1 MNWERIK
8 SFLIVVFVLINLF
21 LIGFMA
27 LSFYT
32 STSVSNETI
41 ADTVEI
47 LAANQITL
55 DPDIIPR
62 SVGNLQNFDVR
73 NMATD
78 GAFPGS
84 YTVDE
89 IGRFSYSVTLD
100 ETVSLRNAKSV
111 TERLLKEAGIRE
123 YASIGQPQLQQDGSI
138 QIAVAQT
145 IQRYTVFNST
155 VAVRF
160 MENTA
165 TVSGSWYQPETMPRT
180 VRGGRDLVYIT
191 SVLVDFINNPE
202 RPAATAISSIA
213 FGYRVSDYNSGLT
226 HKTIPAV
233 PCYRIVTAD
242 GAVYDYN
249 ARTGEYFARES
260 TS

>member
-8 SFLIVVFVLINLF
+8 TFLIVVFVLINLF

-47 LAANQITL
+47 LAENQITL
-55 DPDIIPR
+55 NPDIIPR
-62 SVGNLQNFDVR
+62 SVSNLQNFDVR
-73 NMATD
+73 SMATD
-78 GAFPGS
+78 GAFPG
-84 YTVDE
+84 THTMDE
-89 IGRFSYSVTLD
+89 SGRFSYVVPCG
-100 ETVSLRNAKSV
+100 ETVTLRNAKSV
-111 TERLLKEAGIRE
+111 AERLLREAGIRA
-123 YASIGQPQLQQDGSI
+123 YARFERPQEQPDGSI
-138 QIAVAQT
+138 QVAVRQI
-145 IQRYTVFNST
+145 IQRYTVFNSAVT
-155 VAVRF
+155 VRF
-160 MENTA
+160 AGDTA
-165 TVSGSWYQPETMPRT
+165 TISGTWYLPETMPRT

-202 RPAATAISSIA
+202 RPESAEITSIA
-213 FGYRVSDYNSGLT
+213 FGYRVSDYNSGQT
-226 HKTIPAV
+226 HRTIPAV

-249 ARTGEYFARES
+249 ARTGEYFAVES